1 MSYSPIALAV
11 QKAVLHFDLGDRDY
25 RGEYI
30 EQVKIRRLYMK
41 YAGTDTPVLY
51 HGVEFALKDVIWL
64 VRYDQWFLKWSL
76 NNDLGNIDEE
86 IEKYKYLDWW
96 RIAIDH
102 APAFKDKQLYVDNYR
117 NISKPY
123 SAFMPVCKHP
133 ENLVYKRWHGQLLA
147 FLPGIAD
154 PVAIVRGFTFKIPGN
169 RIVKY
174 EED

>member
-11 QKAVLHFDLGDRDY
+11 QKAVLHFELGDRDY

-30 EQVKIRRLYMK
+30 EQVKIRRLYMRH
-41 YAGTDTPVLY
+41 ADTDTTDLY
-51 HGVEFALKDVIWL
+51 FAVEFALKGVIWL
-64 VRYDQWFLKWSL
+64 VRHDDWSL
-76 NNDLGNIDEE
+76 DTLLVNVDGDITE
-86 IEKYKYLDWW
+86 YLDWW

-102 APAFKDKQLYVDNYR
+102 TPVFKDKKLYVDNYR

-123 SAFMPVCKHP
+123 SEFMPVCKHP

-154 PVAIVRGFTFKIPGN
+154 PVAIVRGFTFEIPGN